1 MMSFQKNSTGK
12 KNTLKKFEEEF
23 DGKNRENK
31 KKKLHKKLF
40 SQNENNFYLEEAE
53 NYLKYLIRVGAST
66 EEIEHAKL
74 TIKNEKMLEEQ
85 E

>member
-1 MMSFQKNSTGK
+1 MSFQKNFTGK

-23 DGKNRENK
+23 DNKNRENK

-40 SQNENNFYLEEAE
+40 SQNEKNFYLEEAE
-53 NYLKYLIRVGAST
+53 NYLKYLVKIGASK
-66 EEIEHAKL
+66 EEIEHAKFD
-74 TIKNEKMLEEQ
+74 IKKEKMLEEQ